1 MAKATKSR
9 FYMYL
14 DDNLRA
20 HVERR
25 LISSDRS
32 LAAELRYLIRH
43 GLAALGDP
51 LPDQAA
57 EYEAQ
62 DHG

>member
-14 DDNLRA
+14 DDDLRA

-25 LISSDRS
+25 LSKSDRS

-43 GLAALGDP
+43 GLAACGDP
-51 LPDQAA
+51 LPDADTQYQA
-57 EYEAQ
+57 EQ
-62 DHG
+62 